1 LHIVRF
7 ISWSWQGSWENVVP
21 LAAFVLIETSGI
33 EKVDLGT
40 TEASAAVAEQIV
52 AAVVVKQF
60 VVVVGQIVAVVFAE
74 QIAVVVEQIV
84 AVVEQIVAVLGQIAA
99 VWQIV
104 ALVG

>member
-1 LHIVRF
+1 MHIVRF

-40 TEASAAVAEQIV
+40 TEASAAVAEQIAAAVAVKQIV
-52 AAVVVKQF
+52 AAVGQIA
-60 VVVVGQIVAVVFAE
+60 VVVVEE

-84 AVVEQIVAVLGQIAA
+84 AVVEQIVAEQDWTEQTAD
-99 VWQIV
+99 
-104 ALVG
+104 